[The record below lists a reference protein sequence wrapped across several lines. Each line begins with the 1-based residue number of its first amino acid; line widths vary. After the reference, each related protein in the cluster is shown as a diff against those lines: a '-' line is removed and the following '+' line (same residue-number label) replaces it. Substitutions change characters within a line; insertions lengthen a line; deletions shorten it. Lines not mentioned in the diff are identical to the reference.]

1 MKLSKGE
8 KAFGVVNTIFLS
20 ILAFSTFYPFI
31 YMTALALNEGLDSLK
46 GGITFWPREFTWI
59 NIKTVVTN
67 PLVQDAFF
75 ISIARTVIG
84 TIGTVFITGICAY
97 ALSFKYLPYRKTF
110 MVYFLIPMLFSG
122 GLIPYY
128 IQLRNLGLID
138 NFLVFIIPGLLNIW
152 NLIVMRSFFE
162 NIPESLIE
170 AAEIDGA
177 NPLTIFWKIVIPISM
192 PMLAAISLFTAVA
205 HWNSW
210 FDGAYFVNEMNL
222 KPLQTY
228 LQNILMNADAAQN
241 LRQGS
246 AASMASSNAAV
257 AAASRTITPMALKM
271 AVVILGTL
279 PVLIIY
285 PLLQRYFVK
294 GVLIGGVK
302 E

>member
-1 MKLSKGE
+1 MKISKGE
-8 KAFGVVNTIFLS
+8 KAFGVMNTILLS
-20 ILAFSTFYPFI
+20 LLAISTVYPFI
-31 YMTALALNEGLDSLK
+31 YMTALALNEGLDSVK
-46 GGITFWPREFTWI
+46 GGIYLWPREFTWI

-67 PLVQDAFF
+67 PLVQDAFL
-75 ISIARTVIG
+75 ISIARTIIG
-84 TIGTVFITGICAY
+84 TIGTVVITGLCAY
-97 ALSFKYLPYRKTF
+97 ALSFRSLPFRKSL
-110 MVYFLIPMLFSG
+110 MIYFLIPMLFSG

-128 IQLRNLGLID
+128 IQLRELGLID
-138 NFLVFIIPGLLNIW
+138 SFLVYIIPGLLNIW

-162 NIPESLIE
+162 NIPDSLIE
-170 AAEIDGA
+170 AAEMDGA
-177 NPLTIFWKIVIPISM
+177 NPFTIFWKIVVPISM

-210 FDGAYFVNEMNL
+210 FDGAYFVNEMSL

-246 AASMASSNAAV
+246 AAAAASTDAAV
-257 AAASRTITPMALKM
+257 AAASRSITPMALKM

-279 PVLIIY
+279 PVLIVY
-285 PLLQRYFVK
+285 PLLQKYFVK
-294 GVLIGGVK
+294 GVMIGGVK

>member
-1 MKLSKGE
+1 MKISRGE
-8 KAFGVVNTIFLS
+8 KAFGVFNTILLS
-20 ILAFSTFYPFI
+20 LLAFSTLYPFV

-46 GGITFWPREFTWI
+46 GGIYFWPREFTWI

-75 ISIARTVIG
+75 VSVSRTIIG
-84 TIGTVFITGICAY
+84 TFATVFITGICAY
-97 ALSFKYLPYRKTF
+97 ALSFRRLPYRKLL
-110 MVYFLIPMLFSG
+110 MIYFLIPMLFSG

-128 IQLRNLGLID
+128 IQLRDLGLID
-138 NFLVFIIPGLLNIW
+138 HFLVYIIPGVLNIW

-162 NIPESLIE
+162 NIPDSLIE
-170 AAEIDGA
+170 AAEMDGA
-177 NPLTIFWKIVIPISM
+177 NPFTIFWRIVIPISM
-192 PMLAAISLFTAVA
+192 PMIAAISLFTAVT

-246 AASMASSNAAV
+246 ASVSASSNAAV

-271 AVVILGTL
+271 AVVILGTI

>member
-1 MKLSKGE
+1 MKISRGE
-8 KAFGVVNTIFLS
+8 KTFGVFNTLLLA
-20 ILAFSTFYPFI
+20 ILALSTLYPFI
-31 YMTALALNEGLDSLK
+31 YMTALSLNEGLDSLK
-46 GGITFWPREFTWI
+46 GGIYFCARAFTWI

-75 ISIARTVIG
+75 ISIGRTVVG

-97 ALSFKYLPYRKTF
+97 ALSFRKLPYRKLI
-110 MVYFLIPMLFSG
+110 MIYFLIPMLFSG

-138 NFLVFIIPGLLNIW
+138 SFFVYIFPGLLNIW

-162 NIPESLIE
+162 NIPDSLIE

-177 NPLTIFWKIVIPISM
+177 NPLTIFWRIVIPISM
-192 PMLAAISLFTAVA
+192 PMIAAISLFTAVA

-210 FDGAYFVNEMNL
+210 FDGAYFVNDMSL

-246 AASMASSNAAV
+246 ASVSASSNAAV

>member
-8 KAFGVVNTIFLS
+8 KTFGVFNTILLS
-20 ILAFSTFYPFI
+20 LLALSTLYPFI
-31 YMTALALNEGLDSLK
+31 YMAALALNEGLDSVK
-46 GGITFWPREFTWI
+46 GGIYLWPREFTWI
-59 NIKTVVTN
+59 NIQTVVTN
-67 PLVQDAFF
+67 PLVQDAFL
-75 ISIARTVIG
+75 ITLARTIMG
-84 TIGTVFITGICAY
+84 TLGTVFITGICAY
-97 ALSFKYLPYRKTF
+97 ALSFRTLPFRKSL

-128 IQLRNLGLID
+128 IQLRELGLID
-138 NFLVFIIPGLLNIW
+138 SFWVYIIPGLLNIW

-177 NPLTIFWKIVIPISM
+177 NPLTIFWKIVIPMSM

-210 FDGAYFVNEMNL
+210 FDGAYYVNEMNL
-222 KPLQTY
+222 KPMQTY

-246 AASMASSNAAV
+246 ATASASSNAAV

-279 PVLIIY
+279 PILIIY
-285 PLLQRYFVK
+285 PLLQRFFVK
-294 GVLIGGVK
+294 GVMVGGVK